1 MKKFNNVNKKC
12 LLAIL
17 ISATLF
23 SVNTYAE
30 TELNVWWI
38 EREQKPLLEKLDE
51 ANPDIKL
58 NIRLFSISE
67 LNNELLKAAST
78 GRNIPDIVQIDNP
91 YHQYFAN
98 LGILANLDPYI
109 AQSTTIKMDEYYPG
123 PKATVMLDDKVYGI
137 PSTTNSLYL
146 YYNKDAFREVGLDP
160 EQPPET
166 WTQLREYAEKLTD
179 LSKMRYGLRFSFPQ
193 SEEGVFQSLPWLQM
207 VGADWDNLQPKAVE
221 ESLGFLKGMID
232 DRIVSRD
239 SLSTGQTAAP
249 FMSQTTAILVGGPW
263 MIGEISQVDFDW
275 GVAVLPY
282 NEKYNI
288 RSSALGGINT
298 AIPAKAENIELAF
311 GLLEEIRRNQD
322 ELWNEYGNMSPVATI
337 SPENKNYQEVFEV
350 LSTQLESAKP
360 RGPHPEWS
368 KISPILSDMTQ
379 RILTGRTSA
388 VDAAVNA
395 EKRIQ
400 KIVDKS

>member
-1 MKKFNNVNKKC
+1 MKKFNNVKQKC
-12 LLAIL
+12 ILATL
-17 ISATLF
+17 ISATSF
-23 SVNTYAE
+23 SFNAYAE

-51 ANPDIKL
+51 ENPNIKL
-58 NIRLFSISE
+58 NVRLFSIDE

-91 YHQYFAN
+91 YHQYFAS
-98 LGILANLDPYI
+98 LGVLADLNPYI
-109 AQSTTIKMDEYYPG
+109 AKSDTIKMEEYFPG
-123 PKATVMLDDKVYGI
+123 PKATVMLDGKAYGL

-146 YYNKDAFREVGLDP
+146 YYNKDAFKEVGLDP
-160 EQPPET
+160 EQPPQT

-179 LSKMRYGLRFSFPQ
+179 HSKMRYGLRFSFPQ

-207 VGADWDNLQPKAVE
+207 VGADWNNLEPKAVE

-263 MIGEISQVDFDW
+263 MIGEISQVDFEW
-275 GVAVLPY
+275 GAAVLPY

-298 AIPAKAENIELAF
+298 AIPAKAENIQAAF
-311 GLLEEIRRNQD
+311 ELLEDIRKHQD
-322 ELWNEYGNMSPVATI
+322 VLWNDYGNMSPVATI
-337 SPENKNYQEVFEV
+337 SSNNKNHQEVFEV
-350 LSTQLESAKP
+350 LSAQLESAKP

-379 RILTGRTSA
+379 RILTGRTTA
-388 VDAAVNA
+388 EQAAVNA
-395 EKRIQ
+395 EKRIE

>member
-1 MKKFNNVNKKC
+1 MKKSNNVKQKC
-12 LLAIL
+12 VL
-17 ISATLF
+17 ATLIAASTF

-38 EREQKPLLEKLDE
+38 EREQRPLLEKLDE

-58 NIRLFSISE
+58 NIRLFSIDE

-91 YHQYFAN
+91 YHQYFAS
-98 LGILANLDPYI
+98 LGVLANLDPYI
-109 AQSTTIKMDEYYPG
+109 AKSENIKMDEYFPG
-123 PKATVMLDDKVYGI
+123 PKATVMLDGKVYGL

-146 YYNKDAFREVGLDP
+146 YYNKDAYKEVGLDP
-160 EQPPET
+160 EQPPKT
-166 WTQLREYAEKLTD
+166 WTELREHAEKLTD
-179 LSKMRYGLRFSFPQ
+179 HSKMRYGLRFSFPQ

-207 VGADWDNLQPKAVE
+207 VGADWNNLEPQKVD
-221 ESLGFLKGMID
+221 ESLGFLKSMID
-232 DRIVSRD
+232 DRLVSKD

-263 MIGEISQVDFDW
+263 MIGEISQVDFEW
-275 GVAVLPY
+275 GAAVLPY

-298 AIPAKAENIELAF
+298 AIPAKAENIEAAF
-311 GLLEEIRRNQD
+311 ALLEDIRDHQD

-337 SPENKNYQEVFEV
+337 SSENKTHQVLFEV
-350 LSTQLESAKP
+350 LSNQLESAKP

-368 KISPILSDMTQ
+368 KISPVLSDMTQ
-379 RILTGRTSA
+379 RILTGRT
-388 VDAAVNA
+388 DAEKAAENA
-395 EKRIQ
+395 EKRIN
-400 KIVDKS
+400 KIIEKS